1 MTDEKMRNKKVPLGN
16 NTRKHILIN
25 PLKIVACISQQVKCV
40 MQFLEGEGKMQTA
53 EQLQEFT
60 NGNNPKISGY
70 QLLTLLSRNMGR
82 LKLKQAEALTFMAL
96 ASYWNGKPIYPK
108 IKTLCE
114 NTNLSDK
121 AVRNAIKSL
130 VEQGYLLKSKR
141 GKNANI
147 YNIVLSTVLST
158 VDTGT
163 KYRTRPVPDTAPC
176 NMKSYHEKLEQQHEE
191 TPPESESKKADVVS
205 LSSFSLKKIPASI
218 LAKKTDKNDR
228 PIRNHAAYWNSL
240 TDAQKREYLKQEKEN
255 AAKTRKKE
263 ELKRQAQIEKQRQ
276 REEEKKLQEQLSRP
290 LHEQWTQEQ
299 AIKHVWLTRN
309 FHKGTL
315 KEGLTKSLVELY
327 SLNIQAICKMTEEEI
342 EKIS

>member
-1 MTDEKMRNKKVPLGN
+1 
-16 NTRKHILIN
+16 
-25 PLKIVACISQQVKCV
+25 
-40 MQFLEGEGKMQTA
+40 MQTA

-60 NGNNPKISGY
+60 NGNNLKISGY

-147 YNIVLSTVLST
+147 YNIVISTVLST

-176 NMKSYHEKLEQQHEE
+176 NMKSDHEKLEQQH
-191 TPPESESKKADVVS
+191 TESKPEEQQQKKNVVS
-205 LSSFSLKKIPASI
+205 FPDFSLKSIPASI
-218 LAKKTDKNDR
+218 LAKKTDKTGK
-228 PIRNHAAYWNSL
+228 PIRSHAAYWNSF
-240 TDAQKREYLKQEKEN
+240 TDDQKREYLRNEALEAEKVRKKQE
-255 AAKTRKKE
+255 R
-263 ELKRQAQIEKQRQ
+263 EKQAELEKQ
-276 REEEKKLQEQLSRP
+276 QKLEEEKKLQSELNKP
-290 LHEQWTQEQ
+290 LNEQWSRSQ
-299 AIKHVWLTRN
+299 AIKHIWYLRN
-309 FHKGTL
+309 MPPILNK
-315 KEGLTKSLVELY
+315 KNGLPAQLASIY
-327 SLNIQAICKMTEEEI
+327 SLDIKTICEMTEQEI
-342 EKIS
+342 DKM

>member
-1 MTDEKMRNKKVPLGN
+1 
-16 NTRKHILIN
+16 
-25 PLKIVACISQQVKCV
+25 
-40 MQFLEGEGKMQTA
+40 MQTV

-70 QLLTLLSRNMGR
+70 QLLTLLARNMGR

-108 IKTLCE
+108 IRTLCE

-147 YNIVLSTVLST
+147 YNIVVSTVLST

-163 KYRTRPVPDTAPC
+163 KYRTRPVPDTVPC

-191 TPPESESKKADVVS
+191 TPPAPEPKKADVVS
-205 LSSFSLKKIPASI
+205 ISSFSLKKIPASI
-218 LAKKTDKNDR
+218 LAKKTDKNGK

-240 TDAQKREYLKQEKEN
+240 TDIQKQEYLRQEEEK
-255 AAKTRKKE
+255 AAKTRKLE
-263 ELKRQAQIEKQRQ
+263 ELKKQAELQKQKKA
-276 REEEKKLQEQLSRP
+276 EEEKKLQEELNKP
-290 LHEQWTQEQ
+290 LNEQWSREQ
-299 AIKHVWLTRN
+299 AIRHVWQTRN
-309 FHKGTL
+309 LHRGIL
-315 KEGLTKSLVELY
+315 KAGLTKLLAELY
-327 SLNIQAICKMTEEEI
+327 NLDVQAICNMTEEEI
-342 EKIS
+342 QKIS

>member
-1 MTDEKMRNKKVPLGN
+1 
-16 NTRKHILIN
+16 
-25 PLKIVACISQQVKCV
+25 
-40 MQFLEGEGKMQTA
+40 MQTA

-108 IKTLCE
+108 IRTLCE

-141 GKNANI
+141 SKNANI
-147 YNIVLSTVLST
+147 YNIVISTVLNT
-158 VDTGT
+158 VESGT
-163 KYRTRPVPDTAPC
+163 KDRTRPVPSTAPC
-176 NMKSYHEKLEQQHEE
+176 ITKSYHEKLKQQHEE
-191 TPPESESKKADVVS
+191 TPPASEPKKAEVVS
-205 LSSFSLKKIPASI
+205 FSSFSLKKIPDSI
-218 LAKKTDKNDR
+218 LAKKTDKNGK
-228 PIRNHAAYWNSL
+228 PIRNYAAYWNSF
-240 TDAQKREYLKQEKEN
+240 TDDQKREYLKNEVAETERKEKL
-255 AAKTRKKE
+255 KK
-263 ELKRQAQIEKQRQ
+263 QAQIEKKRQ

-290 LHEQWTQEQ
+290 LHEQWTREQ
-299 AIKHVWLTRN
+299 AIKHVWQTRN
-309 FHKGTL
+309 FHRGIL
-315 KEGLTKSLVELY
+315 KEGLTKSLVNLY
-327 SLNIQAICKMTEEEI
+327 SLDIQTICKMSEEEI